1 MKYKAI
7 IFDMDGTIVDSEILW
22 LNAAKKII
30 KKHGIVLT
38 PDLEN
43 QLDHTYGMSLVE
55 TSLYIKTMLDFELE
69 TDELM
74 QKIVNEA
81 KGLYNSDLQFIEG
94 FEDFHKKAS
103 NHELKMA
110 VATNADLHI
119 LEKTNATLNLERL
132 FDVHLYCIADV
143 DYRYKPDPAVFLHAA
158 KQLGIDPTECIAI
171 EDSSHGIQAAIKAGM
186 FCIGI
191 NTARKPE
198 QLIGADLIIDSYHEI
213 DLKELLKKGT

>member
-43 QLDHTYGMSLVE
+43 QLDHTYGMSLVD
-55 TSLYIKTMLDFELE
+55 TSLYIKTVLNLELE
-69 TDELM
+69 THELM

-81 KGLYNSDLQFIEG
+81 KGLYDSDLRFIEG
-94 FEDFHKKAS
+94 FEDFHKQAT

-119 LEKTNATLNLERL
+119 LEKTNTTLNLERL

-143 DYRYKPDPAVFLHAA
+143 DYRSKPDPAVFLHAA

-198 QLIGADLIIDSYHEI
+198 QLIGADLIIDSYQEI